1 MEYKLLIALVLFI
14 MTLVM
19 SLIIM
24 FIAQQI
30 MISREIKNRER
41 VDLLEMLDQ
50 KIAVADS
57 VVSSKVTGKMSDCF
71 LEGQNR
77 YKQKIKE
84 MCLSERKN
92 PDCSYGKLSVDNIR
106 KLSIIL
112 EEIITKDIECQSNY
126 GSK

>member
-1 MEYKLLIALVLFI
+1 MKMEYKLLIALVLFI

-57 VVSSKVTGKMSDCF
+57 VVS
-71 LEGQNR
+71 
-77 YKQKIKE
+77 
-84 MCLSERKN
+84 
-92 PDCSYGKLSVDNIR
+92 
-106 KLSIIL
+106 
-112 EEIITKDIECQSNY
+112 
-126 GSK
+126 